1 MFACSFHVSTMAVR
15 ALIASFA
22 CLIAPLALAND
33 GVKTPPFERVQLDN
47 GTVLLLMERHDV
59 PLIQFDARVRGGG
72 RLDPS
77 GRFGVASLLASLL
90 EKGAGE
96 RDSLSFAQTVA
107 SVGGAIQTDASLE
120 AIVVSGSFLARDRK
134 LMVELLADMLQRPR
148 LEDKELQALRARR
161 IEFIRA
167 AKDSDLS
174 ALLSLYGDAALFAG
188 HPYGNP
194 VVGSEASLAQITSAD
209 IRKFYEEHVG
219 GDRLIVSVAGDFSA
233 REMKRLL
240 TDAFSKWRKAKA
252 SLPEVPAPKPIASRR
267 VLLVDA
273 PDSVQSYFW
282 IGNVGVAR
290 SDPRRAPLDIV
301 NTLFGGRFTSML
313 NSELRIRT
321 GLSYGARSRFD
332 RLHLPGAWQM
342 TSFTRTETTIEAIDL
357 ALATLDR
364 LHTEGLDETMLA
376 SSQTYVLGQFPL
388 GLETAA
394 QWAAQ
399 LSTLELYG
407 LSTSY
412 IDDYAQ
418 ALNAVQLADTKA
430 VISEVFPKSHEVL
443 LVVLGKADALREGLK
458 KYGPAEEMKLSDP
471 EWSKR

>member
-1 MFACSFHVSTMAVR
+1 MFASAFRVSTTSLPSFIALFSL
-15 ALIASFA
+15 LIASLA
-22 CLIAPLALAND
+22 IADD

-47 GTVLLLMERHDV
+47 GTVLLLMERRDV

-72 RLDPS
+72 RLDPADRS
-77 GRFGVASLLASLL
+77 GVASLLASLL

-107 SVGGAIQTDASLE
+107 SVGGSIQTDASLE
-120 AIVVSGSFLARDRK
+120 AIVISGSFLARDRK
-134 LMVELLADMLQRPR
+134 LMVGLLADMLQRPR

-174 ALLSLYGDAALFAG
+174 ALMSLYGDAALFAG
-188 HPYGNP
+188 HPYGSP
-194 VVGSEASLAQITSAD
+194 VVGSEASLAKITSAD
-209 IRKFYEEHVG
+209 VRKFYEEHVG
-219 GDRLIVSVAGDFSA
+219 SDRLIVSVAGDFSS

-240 TDAFSKWRKAKA
+240 TEAFSKWRKARA
-252 SLPEVPAPKPIASRR
+252 SLPEVPAPQRLTRRR

-282 IGNVGVAR
+282 IGNVGVSR
-290 SDPRRAPLDIV
+290 SDQRRAPLDIV

-332 RLHLPGAWQM
+332 RLHQPGAWQM

-357 ALATLDR
+357 ALATLAR
-364 LHTEGLDETMLA
+364 LHTEGLDETMLV

-407 LSTSY
+407 LNTSY
-412 IDDYAQ
+412 IDDYAR
-418 ALNAVQLADTKA
+418 ALNAVQLADTKT
-430 VISEVFPKSHEVL
+430 VISEVFPKSDEVL
-443 LVVLGKADALREGLK
+443 LVVVGKADTLRESLK
-458 KYGPAEEMKLSDP
+458 KYGPVEEMQLSDP